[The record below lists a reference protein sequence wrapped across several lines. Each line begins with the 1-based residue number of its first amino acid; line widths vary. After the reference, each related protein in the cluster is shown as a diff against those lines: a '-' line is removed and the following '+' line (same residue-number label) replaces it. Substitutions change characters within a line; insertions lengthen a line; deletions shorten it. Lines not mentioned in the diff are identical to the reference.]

1 MCPNFRKFQVLP
13 GISHLNSVEWF
24 LWKNS
29 IIWEFKAEWKTLLV
43 LQIPNCGH
51 LSKITILKWGI
62 VFFPCLHAVVRV
74 PARVF
79 LSHRRCKASH
89 ITCNVTSEKW
99 QEYSK
104 ILSVFY
110 VPKLFY
116 PCSPVH
122 SSDKTILCVLSAS
135 LAYKERAMRVT
146 LMMENRI
153 CYKQN
158 FRTNFK
164 NGKVQRT
171 SSQDVGLH
179 CNAN

>member
-1 MCPNFRKFQVLP
+1 MVMRKQLKKHAPNWDQWHFPFGEKFWSEFPEVLIDEWNDISSNLRTQEQEQPRDVCPNFRKFQVLP

-62 VFFPCLHAVVRV
+62 VFFPCLHAGVRV

-104 ILSVFY
+104 ILCVFHA
-110 VPKLFY
+110 PKLFF

-122 SSDKTILCVLSAS
+122 SRDKTI
-135 LAYKERAMRVT
+135 
-146 LMMENRI
+146 
-153 CYKQN
+153 
-158 FRTNFK
+158 
-164 NGKVQRT
+164 
-171 SSQDVGLH
+171 
-179 CNAN
+179 